1 MLVEL
6 WSIAALALMMLV
18 TTLIQGALVP
28 VTQGLKWGLGSRD
41 EPLEKSAMQGRFA
54 RAVQNQA
61 EAMLMYIP
69 LMALVVALDRTSE
82 WTAIAAWLVIV
93 GRAAFIP
100 LYLFGVFAM
109 RSLAYG
115 TAMTGIFLTTWALIS

>member
-1 MLVEL
+1 MPVEL

-18 TTLIQGALVP
+18 TTFIQGGLVP

-41 EPLEKSAMQGRFA
+41 EPFEKSAMQGRFA
-54 RAVQNQA
+54 RTVQNHA

-69 LMALVVALDRTSE
+69 LMALVVALDRTSD
-82 WTAIAAWLVIV
+82 WTAVAAWLVIV

-100 LYLFGVFAM
+100 LYLFGVFGM
-109 RSLAYG
+109 RSFAYA
-115 TAMTGIFLTTWALIS
+115 TAMIGVFMTAGALIF

>member
-1 MLVEL
+1 MSVEL

-18 TTLIQGALVP
+18 TTFIQGGLVP

-41 EPLEKSAMQGRFA
+41 EPFEKSAMQGRFA
-54 RAVQNQA
+54 RTVQNHA

-69 LMALVVALDRTSE
+69 LMALVVALDRTSD

-100 LYLFGVFAM
+100 LYLFGVFGM
-109 RSLAYG
+109 RSFAYA
-115 TAMTGIFLTTWALIS
+115 TAMIGVFMTAGALIF